1 VSRLIE
7 KKVSRR
13 RFLGL
18 SSCALA
24 AATVGS
30 QAKVLRA
37 LAKTGEIGEVKVLPG
52 KQVFTTCAMCVNL
65 CGVVADVRNGVIHKL
80 NPNPAYVKSRSM
92 LCARGNSGLKV
103 TYDPDR
109 LKYPLIRVGERGEGK
124 WRRASWDEAL
134 DLVAKNMK
142 ELAEKYTRA
151 GIMFASTEGFSEH
164 FFTQMA
170 ECFGS
175 PNTVRHPT
183 LCLASNIQG
192 FSATFGTYP
201 SADILNSEYIL
212 MFGSNRSE
220 AFITPD
226 TIDLLKGEGGMRKL
240 VYLDPRFTKTAAKAD
255 EWYPIRPGT
264 DMAFILALTHV
275 IIKEKLYDKSFIEA
289 NTIGFDKLV
298 PHIDKY
304 TPEWAEAE
312 CEIPAANIRRIAREF
327 ASTAPH
333 VCVYPGRRS
342 SFFSND
348 TQLRRAM
355 AILQVIVGG
364 WDVRGGLLPNRHIG
378 IGRHDYLAPWYD
390 GVPQRLEAGTAT
402 YLSNKD
408 GSWKNFRDRV
418 LEGKPYPVKG
428 MMVYKQN
435 PVMSVPNRSKTLK
448 MMKQMEFICAID
460 VAMGDTAWFA
470 DVVLPE
476 ATYLEREDPVK
487 SLPGIIPVVT
497 GRKPCIKEMFDSKPL
512 LWIMQNLAK
521 RLSKD
526 IHDQFN
532 FTIAEYNEHVLKR
545 TPEIKKALETKGAY
559 VDSEVPIYGTSK
571 KSRLHT
577 KSGKLEIYS
586 AKYAEKG
593 LDPLPVYSAPVKVP
607 KGKYRLVVGRH
618 AYFTQGTTQ
627 NNPYLHELMP
637 NNTLWLHPAEAK
649 RLGLK
654 NGQMVRVKS
663 PVGEEKLHLEVT
675 EKIRP
680 DTVYMCHGFGVLSK
694 GLTRIY
700 GKGGCDANLLEDH
713 VEPISGNVAMH
724 QTFVEIS
731 PANTLLGA

>member
-1 VSRLIE
+1 MSRLIE

-30 QAKVLRA
+30 QVKVLRA
-37 LAKTGEIGEVKVLPG
+37 LAKTGEVGEVTVLPS

-65 CGVVADVRNGVIHKL
+65 CGVIADVRKGVIHKL
-80 NPNPAYVKSRSM
+80 NPNPAYTKARGM

-109 LKYPLIRVGERGEGK
+109 LKYPLIRVGERGAGK
-124 WRRASWDEAL
+124 WRRASWEEAL
-134 DLVAKNMK
+134 DLVAKNLK
-142 ELAEKYTRA
+142 ELEAKYTRA
-151 GIMFASTEGFSEH
+151 GVLFASTEGFNEH

-170 ECFGS
+170 ACFGS
-175 PNTVRHPT
+175 TNTLRHPT

-201 SADILNSEYIL
+201 SADVQNADYII
-212 MFGSNRSE
+212 MSGANRSE

-226 TIDLLKGEGGMRKL
+226 TIDLLKGEGGRRKL

-264 DMAFILALTHV
+264 DMAFVLALIHV
-275 IIKEKLYDKSFIEA
+275 IVKEERYDKDFVAA

-298 PHIDKY
+298 PHVEKY
-304 TPEWAEAE
+304 TPEWAAAE
-312 CEIPAANIRRIAREF
+312 CEIPAADIRRIAREF
-327 ASTAPH
+327 AAAAPH
-333 VCVYPGRRS
+333 VCYYPGRRS

-348 TQLRRAM
+348 TQLRRSM
-355 AILQVIVGG
+355 AILQSIVGA
-364 WDVRGGLLPNRHIG
+364 WDVRGGLLPNRRIPLVSY
-378 IGRHDYLAPWYD
+378 DFLAPWYD
-390 GVPQRLEAGTAT
+390 GVPDRLDAGSAT
-402 YLSNKD
+402 FLSEED

-418 LEGKPYPVKG
+418 LTGKPYPVKG

-435 PVMSVPNRSKTLK
+435 PVMSVPNRAKTLK
-448 MMKQMEFICAID
+448 MIKQMEFICVID
-460 VAMGDTAWFA
+460 VAMGDTAWYA

-476 ATYLEREDPVK
+476 ATYLEREDPVR
-487 SLPGIIPVVT
+487 SFGGILPVVT
-497 GRKPCIKEMFDSKPL
+497 GRTPCIEAMFDSKPC
-512 LWIMQNLAK
+512 LWIMQQLGK
-521 RLSKD
+521 RLSDD
-526 IHDQFN
+526 IYQQFN
-532 FTIAEYNEHVLKR
+532 FTMAKYNAHQLKMR
-545 TPEIKKALETKGAY
+545 PDIKKALETRGAY
-559 VDSEVPIYGTSK
+559 VDAEVPQYGTTK
-571 KSRLHT
+571 GKRLRT
-577 KSGKLEIYS
+577 KSGKIEIYS
-586 AKYAEKG
+586 ARYAENG
-593 LDPLPVYSAPVKVP
+593 LDPLPVYTSPEKVP
-607 KGKYRLVVGRH
+607 AGKYRLVVGRH

-637 NNTLWLHPAEAK
+637 NNTLWLHPREAR

-663 PVGEEKLHLEVT
+663 PVGEERLHLEVT

-700 GKGGCDANLLEDH
+700 GKGGCDANLLEDK

-724 QTFVEIS
+724 HTFVEIF
-731 PANTLLGA
+731 PDHTPLQA